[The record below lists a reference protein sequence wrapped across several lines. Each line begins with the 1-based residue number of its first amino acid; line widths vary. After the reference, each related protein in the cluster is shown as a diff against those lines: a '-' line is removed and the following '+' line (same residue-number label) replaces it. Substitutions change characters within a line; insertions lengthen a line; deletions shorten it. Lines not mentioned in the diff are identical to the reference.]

1 MPGLVADV
9 AVKALLG
16 AVAATGFAMLFNA
29 PRYTLVWCAACGALG
44 LTLRTLAMACG
55 VGVELATL
63 FASTSVSS
71 FSFWPHNRLTLPTHI
86 FSIPGVINMVPGV
99 YAYQA
104 MTGFLRFV
112 QEKDQAI
119 FLSAWHDLLT
129 MTTILMALAFGL
141 VLPSLCLRI
150 EKKTL

>member
-1 MPGLVADV
+1 MFALGADV
-9 AVKALLG
+9 AVKAFFG
-16 AVAATGFAMLFNA
+16 AVAATGFAVLFNA

-44 LTLRTLAMACG
+44 MALRTLGMACG
-55 VGVELATL
+55 IGVELATL
-63 FASTSVSS
+63 FASTAVSA

-86 FSIPGVINMVPGV
+86 FSIPGVITMVPGV

-104 MTGFLRFV
+104 MTGFLRFIR
-112 QEKDQAI
+112 EKDQAI

-129 MTTILMALAFGL
+129 MLTILMALAFGL

-150 EKKTL
+150 QKKTL